1 MREETAR
8 TVANVILGTA
18 ALGAAVVILRVPTLR
33 RLAFG
38 LLRTAV
44 VTGIPA
50 WITQETRRA
59 WSETSNVDRL
69 RQGYG
74 ESAEALRA
82 KAERRTS
89 KEG

>member
-8 TVANVILGTA
+8 TVANVIIGAA

-38 LLRTAV
+38 LARTAI

-50 WITQETRRA
+50 WITHETRRA
-59 WSETSNVDRL
+59 WAESSNV
-69 RQGYG
+69 
-74 ESAEALRA
+74 
-82 KAERRTS
+82 ERRTT

>member
-8 TVANVILGTA
+8 TVANVVIGAA

-38 LLRTAV
+38 LARTAI

-50 WITQETRRA
+50 WLTQETRRA
-59 WSETSNVDRL
+59 WSETSNVQR
-69 RQGYG
+69 
-74 ESAEALRA
+74 
-82 KAERRTS
+82 
-89 KEG
+89 

>member
-44 VTGIPA
+44 VTGVPA
-50 WITQETRRA
+50 WVTHETRRA
-59 WSETSNVDRL
+59 WAETST
-69 RQGYG
+69 
-74 ESAEALRA
+74 SAALRE
-82 KAERRTS
+82 K
-89 KEG
+89 

>member
-1 MREETAR
+1 MREETAQ
-8 TVANVILGTA
+8 TVANVVIGAA

-38 LLRTAV
+38 LLRTAI

-50 WITQETRRA
+50 WLTQETRRA
-59 WSETSNVDRL
+59 WAESSNVE
-69 RQGYG
+69 G
-74 ESAEALRA
+74 
-82 KAERRTS
+82 RTS